1 MGALG
6 RWGGVE
12 PRALLNLPER
22 LILLLGLR
30 VELRGLAIGWRVE
43 LGRLACR
50 GARDCKPHIRPL
62 AHQRLPWEPLG
73 ARVDLWVD
81 LHEAGLG
88 AHWGSWCSRGSRRR
102 RLEREVHPYPNATQH
117 HHSACHRAADQGPVG
132 RARGAGVAGLGGRG
146 GGSRR
151 GGRGCGC
158 GEGADCCGGGPG
170 GWGV

>member
-30 VELRGLAIGWRVE
+30 VELR
-43 LGRLACR
+43 RLACR

-73 ARVDLWVD
+73 ARVDLRVN
-81 LHEAGLG
+81 LHEAGVRAL
-88 AHWGSWCSRGSRRR
+88 WGSWCGRRSRRR
-102 RLEREVHPYPNATQH
+102 RLEREVHTYPNATQH
-117 HHSACHRAADQGPVG
+117 HHSACHRPADQGPVG
-132 RARGAGVAGLGGRG
+132 RAGGA
-146 GGSRR
+146 
-151 GGRGCGC
+151 
-158 GEGADCCGGGPG
+158 
-170 GWGV
+170 